1 MTAHLDNSPNEA
13 AADVL
18 RAVAAARRRVRTV
31 SMVRLAAIAGP
42 AGVAMGAALALTGR
56 APAWTAAAL
65 GAAGVAGAMAW
76 AAGHTP
82 APAAV
87 ARLLDAR
94 LGLRD
99 RVAAAL
105 QLHDTGGPIAAL
117 VARDAAA
124 RLAPVRLTVL
134 FPLTLGRGPA
144 VATALAAAVV
154 AWLAS
159 SGADRRVAPGRDA
172 STEGRASD
180 GREAGG
186 RARGASRA
194 ARTVQDPEAAAPRA
208 AALAREPRRG
218 ETSGGEAA
226 REARGVTAPGARQA
240 GQPPTP
246 APSESPVNPGANRQP
261 AAATAGSSGTTAR
274 TASGG
279 AAAGAPANG
288 GLSAGAGGATPGSS
302 LAATHAGGGPD
313 PGVSPQALAGS
324 SATARA
330 NAEAALARDVIPP
343 DYRDHVRAYFRTL
356 PARPAGTGGS
366 R

>member
-1 MTAHLDNSPNEA
+1 MTAHLDDSPREP

-31 SMVRLAAIAGP
+31 SMVRLATIAGP
-42 AGVAMGAALALTGR
+42 AGVAVGAALALTGR

-65 GAAGVAGAMAW
+65 GAAGAAGAMAW

-94 LGLRD
+94 LGLKD

-124 RLAPVRLTVL
+124 RLAPVRLTAL

-144 VATALAAAVV
+144 VATALAAALV

-159 SGADRRVAPGRDA
+159 SGGDGGVAPGRDA

-180 GREAGG
+180 GRQADGQ
-186 RARGASRA
+186 APGASRA
-194 ARTVQDPEAAAPRA
+194 ARTGQDPEAAAPRA
-208 AALAREPRRG
+208 PSLAREPRPG
-218 ETSGGEAA
+218 DTSGGEAA
-226 REARGVTAPGARQA
+226 REARGEAAPGARQV

-246 APSESPVNPGANRQP
+246 APSGPPVNPGENRQQ
-261 AAATAGSSGTTAR
+261 AAATTGPSGTTAR

-288 GLSAGAGGATPGSS
+288 RLSAGAGGATPGSS
-302 LAATHAGGGPD
+302 LAMTDAAG
-313 PGVSPQALAGS
+313 SAPQALAES
-324 SATARA
+324 YAAARA

-343 DYRDHVRAYFRTL
+343 DHRDHVRAYFRTL